1 MLNRSPSSW
10 RVAAAG
16 GAYEPGALLL
26 VLLPLREEREN
37 GPGSWSAR
45 APARVDASF
54 LAASADVPPAQLIS
68 ASLALWEELNWGEVV
83 KPLIS
88 AASLRRLG
96 GYAGEVLGLPDARI
110 TSHRPFGRL
119 SHRPRV
125 APGAT
130 IWGIDHVA
138 TALHEQHVL
147 ASAAIPAVFPAVRG
161 ARAAHGPGLVFRRRH
176 APEHARSSRR
186 LHWARPESSSSR
198 SNPLAPGR
206 SPQLAARDDRTRSR
220 ARPRSRSGFSGP
232 ALGCALT
239 LASINQLLVATRRVT
254 AAGKRRVPNIRVA
267 PSEPRLDRPAGAQVI
282 REHYSGALQAI
293 GAPDLA
299 LLPRL
304 TAADRDTAHAALL
317 SFLLFASEF
326 AKALITLGREGMRSG
341 RQRDFDPD
349 DRNQRRAIT
358 RSVYG
363 SRSLRRV
370 RDLRLAGLR
379 DG

>member
-1 MLNRSPSSW
+1 M
-10 RVAAAG
+10 
-16 GAYEPGALLL
+16 
-26 VLLPLREEREN
+26 
-37 GPGSWSAR
+37 
-45 APARVDASF
+45 
-54 LAASADVPPAQLIS
+54 
-68 ASLALWEELNWGEVV
+68 
-83 KPLIS
+83 
-88 AASLRRLG
+88 
-96 GYAGEVLGLPDARI
+96 
-110 TSHRPFGRL
+110 
-119 SHRPRV
+119 
-125 APGAT
+125 
-130 IWGIDHVA
+130 
-138 TALHEQHVL
+138 
-147 ASAAIPAVFPAVRG
+147 
-161 ARAAHGPGLVFRRRH
+161 
-176 APEHARSSRR
+176 
-186 LHWARPESSSSR
+186 
-198 SNPLAPGR
+198 
-206 SPQLAARDDRTRSR
+206 
-220 ARPRSRSGFSGP
+220 
-232 ALGCALT
+232 
-239 LASINQLLVATRRVT
+239 T